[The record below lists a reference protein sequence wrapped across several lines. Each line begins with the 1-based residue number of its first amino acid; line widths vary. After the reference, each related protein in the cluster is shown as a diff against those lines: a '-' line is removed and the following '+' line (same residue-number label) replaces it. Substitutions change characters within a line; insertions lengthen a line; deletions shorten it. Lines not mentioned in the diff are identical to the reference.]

1 MSSNNTGGQFGDTT
15 YTKVFVGGLAW
26 ETQKETMKKYFEQF
40 GEILEAVVIIEK
52 NTGRSKG
59 YGFVT
64 FKEAEAAKKAC
75 VDPAPVIDGRKANCN
90 LASLGVQRS
99 RPSTPQHGG
108 RNFRAGKTFSSGYQ
122 GGVGAAATFS
132 STPTLPH
139 YAIQQGIPYALYA
152 GYSPN
157 YAYPTAYY
165 SVSGGSGSQYL
176 VYAAAENG
184 NGAAA
189 NSANLY
195 PYWQYGQG
203 FDYQYPLHYPF
214 IASSSAH
221 LPQHHA
227 PPPMSFNAI
236 PHSQPGAVVT
246 TALAAPSAHA
256 LAPHYPAQTNSL
268 HPISNI

>member
-1 MSSNNTGGQFGDTT
+1 MGGGLGQFGDTT
-15 YTKVFVGGLAW
+15 HTKVFVGGLAW

-40 GEILEAVVIIEK
+40 GEILEAVVIIDK

-108 RNFRAGKTFSSGYQ
+108 VGGRNFRAGKSFSSGYQ
-122 GGVGAAATFS
+122 GGVGAAAFP

-157 YAYPTAYY
+157 YTYPMAYY
-165 SVSGGSGSQYL
+165 GWNGGTSGHYL
-176 VYAAAENG
+176 VYGTAANG
-184 NGAAA
+184 NAAAA
-189 NSANLY
+189 NSTNFY
-195 PYWQYGQG
+195 PYWQYGQS
-203 FDYQYPLHYPF
+203 FDYQQYPLQYPF
-214 IASSSAH
+214 MTSSSSSA
-221 LPQHHA
+221 LPQHYT
-227 PPPMSFNAI
+227 PPVSFNAI
-236 PHSQPGAVVT
+236 PHSQPG
-246 TALAAPSAHA
+246 LCS
-256 LAPHYPAQTNSL
+256 S
-268 HPISNI
+268 